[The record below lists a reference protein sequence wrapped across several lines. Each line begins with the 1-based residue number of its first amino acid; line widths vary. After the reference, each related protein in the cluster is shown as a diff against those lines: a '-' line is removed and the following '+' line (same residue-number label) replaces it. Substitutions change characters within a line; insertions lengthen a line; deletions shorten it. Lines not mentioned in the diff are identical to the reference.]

1 MKKATVMVGL
11 VFALFSFKSSE
22 TTTWTIDPVHS
33 RVGFGITHLGIN
45 EVIGYFT
52 KYEAKVTSSKADFS
66 DAQFE
71 LSGDVSSVST
81 GFDGLDG
88 HLKAPDMMDAAANP
102 KFTFKSTAVKSK
114 GGKNF
119 EVKGDLTLHGITKQ
133 ITLDAT
139 YNGSLV
145 HPMDNKKTVAGFKL
159 TGKINRKD
167 FKVGEQ
173 LPDMVASDIV
183 TINAT
188 TEFAKN

>member
-1 MKKATVMVGL
+1 MKKVTLVLGL
-11 VFALFSFKSSE
+11 ALALFSFKSSE
-22 TTTWTIDPVHS
+22 TATWSIDPVHS

-52 KYEAKVTSSKADFS
+52 KYEAKVTASKEDFS

-71 LSGDVSSVST
+71 LSGDVASVST

-88 HLKAPDMMDAAANP
+88 HLKAADMMDAAATP
-102 KFTFKSTAVKSK
+102 KFTFKSTSVTSK
-114 GGKNF
+114 GGKNL
-119 EVKGDLTLHGITKQ
+119 EVKGDLTLHGITKPV
-133 ITLDAT
+133 TLDAT
-139 YNGSLV
+139 FNGSLV
-145 HPMDNKKTVAGFKL
+145 HPMSKKNVAGFKL

-167 FKVGEQ
+167 FNVGKD

>member
-1 MKKATVMVGL
+1 MKKVTL
-11 VFALFSFKSSE
+11 VLGVALALFSFKSSE
-22 TTTWTIDPVHS
+22 TATWTIDPVHS

-52 KYEAKVTSSKADFS
+52 KYEAKVTASKEDFS

-71 LSGDVSSVST
+71 LSGDVASVST

-88 HLKAPDMMDAAANP
+88 HLKAADMMDATATP
-102 KFTFKSTAVKSK
+102 KFTFKSTSVKSK
-114 GGKNF
+114 GGKNL
-119 EVKGDLTLHGITKQ
+119 EVKGDLTLHGITKPV
-133 ITLDAT
+133 TLDAIF
-139 YNGSLV
+139 NGSLV
-145 HPMDNKKTVAGFKL
+145 HPMSKKNVAGFKL

-167 FKVGEQ
+167 FNVGKD

>member
-1 MKKATVMVGL
+1 MKKVTLVLGL
-11 VFALFSFKSSE
+11 ALALFSFKSSE
-22 TTTWTIDPVHS
+22 TATWTIDPVHS

-52 KYEAKVTSSKADFS
+52 KYEAKVTAAKEDFS

-71 LSGDVSSVST
+71 LSGDIASVST

-88 HLKAPDMMDAAANP
+88 HLKAADMMDAAATP
-102 KFTFKSTAVKSK
+102 RFTFKSTSVKRK
-114 GGKNF
+114 RGKNL
-119 EVKGDLTLHGITKQ
+119 EVKGDLTLHGITKPV
-133 ITLDAT
+133 TLDAT
-139 YNGSLV
+139 FNGSLV
-145 HPMDNKKTVAGFKL
+145 HPMSKKNVAGFKL

-167 FKVGEQ
+167 FNVGKE

>member
-1 MKKATVMVGL
+1 MKKVTLVLGL
-11 VFALFSFKSSE
+11 ALALFSFKSSE
-22 TTTWTIDPVHS
+22 TATWTIDPVHS

-52 KYEAKVTSSKADFS
+52 KYEAKVTASKEDFS

-71 LSGDVSSVST
+71 LSGDVASVNT

-88 HLKAPDMMDAAANP
+88 HLKAADMMDAATTP
-102 KFTFKSTAVKSK
+102 KFTFKSTSVKSK
-114 GGKNF
+114 GGKNL
-119 EVKGDLTLHGITKQ
+119 EVKGDLTLHGITKPV
-133 ITLDAT
+133 TLDAT
-139 YNGSLV
+139 FNGSKV
-145 HPMDNKKTVAGFKL
+145 HPMDSKKTVSGFKL

-167 FKVGEQ
+167 FNVGKD
-173 LPDMVASDIV
+173 LPDMIASDIV

>member
-1 MKKATVMVGL
+1 MKKVTLVLGL
-11 VFALFSFKSSE
+11 ALALFSFKSSE
-22 TTTWTIDPVHS
+22 TATWSIDPVHS

-52 KYEAKVTSSKADFS
+52 KYEAKVTASKEDFS

-71 LSGDVSSVST
+71 LSGDVASVST

-88 HLKAPDMMDAAANP
+88 HLKAADMMDAATTP
-102 KFTFKSTAVKSK
+102 KFTFKSTSVTSK
-114 GGKNF
+114 GGKNL
-119 EVKGDLTLHGITKQ
+119 EVKGDLTLHGITKLV
-133 ITLDAT
+133 TLDAT
-139 YNGSLV
+139 FNGSLV
-145 HPMDNKKTVAGFKL
+145 HPMSKKNVAGFKL

-167 FKVGEQ
+167 FNVGKD

>member
-11 VFALFSFKSSE
+11 VFALFSFKSTESA
-22 TTTWTIDPVHS
+22 TWTIDPVHS

-52 KYEAKVTSSKADFS
+52 KYEAKVSATKEDFS

-71 LSGDVSSVST
+71 LSGDVASVST

-88 HLKAPDMMDAAANP
+88 HLKAADMMDAAATP

-114 GGKNF
+114 GGKNL

-133 ITLDAT
+133 VTLDAT
-139 YNGSLV
+139 YNGQVV
-145 HPMDNKKTVAGFKL
+145 HPMTKKNVAGFKL

-188 TEFAKN
+188 AEFSKN

>member
-1 MKKATVMVGL
+1 MKKVTLVLGL
-11 VFALFSFKSSE
+11 ALALFSFKSSE
-22 TTTWTIDPVHS
+22 TATWTIDPVHS

-52 KYEAKVTSSKADFS
+52 KYEAKVTASKEDFS

-71 LSGDVSSVST
+71 LSGDVASVST

-88 HLKAPDMMDAAANP
+88 HLKAADMMDAAATP
-102 KFTFKSTAVKSK
+102 KFTFKSTSVTSK
-114 GGKNF
+114 GGKNL
-119 EVKGDLTLHGITKQ
+119 EVKGDLTLHGITKPV
-133 ITLDAT
+133 TLDAT
-139 YNGSLV
+139 FNGSLV
-145 HPMDNKKTVAGFKL
+145 HPMSKKNVAGFKL

-167 FKVGEQ
+167 FNVGKD

>member
-1 MKKATVMVGL
+1 MKKVTLVLGL
-11 VFALFSFKSSE
+11 ALALFSFKSSE
-22 TTTWTIDPVHS
+22 TATWSIDPVHS

-52 KYEAKVTSSKADFS
+52 KYEAKVTASKEDFS

-71 LSGDVSSVST
+71 LSGDVASVST

-88 HLKAPDMMDAAANP
+88 HLKAADMMDAATTP
-102 KFTFKSTAVKSK
+102 KFTFKSTSVTSK
-114 GGKNF
+114 GGKNL
-119 EVKGDLTLHGITKQ
+119 EVKGDLTLHGITKPV
-133 ITLDAT
+133 TLDAT
-139 YNGSLV
+139 FNGSLV
-145 HPMDNKKTVAGFKL
+145 HPMSKKNVAGIKL

-167 FKVGEQ
+167 FNVGKD

>member
-1 MKKATVMVGL
+1 MKKVTLVLGL
-11 VFALFSFKSSE
+11 ALALFSFKSSE
-22 TTTWTIDPVHS
+22 TATWSIDPVHS

-52 KYEAKVTSSKADFS
+52 KYEAKVTASKEDFS

-71 LSGDVSSVST
+71 LSGDVASVST

-88 HLKAPDMMDAAANP
+88 HLKAADMMGAAATP
-102 KFTFKSTAVKSK
+102 KFTFKSTSVTSK
-114 GGKNF
+114 GGKNL
-119 EVKGDLTLHGITKQ
+119 EVKGDLTLHGITKPV
-133 ITLDAT
+133 TLDAV
-139 YNGSLV
+139 YNGSSYA
-145 HPMDNKKTVAGFKL
+145 DNKKTVAGFKL

-167 FKVGEQ
+167 FNVGKD

>member
-22 TTTWTIDPVHS
+22 TATWTIDPVHS

-45 EVIGYFT
+45 EVMGYFT
-52 KYEAKVTSSKADFS
+52 KFESKVTASKEDFS

-71 LSGDVSSVST
+71 LTGDVSSVST
-81 GFDGLDG
+81 GFDGLDT
-88 HLKAPDMMDAAANP
+88 HIKAADMMDATANP
-102 KFTFKSTAVKSK
+102 NFTFRSTSVKSK
-114 GGKNF
+114 GGKNL
-119 EVKGDLTLHGITKQ
+119 EVKGDLTLHGITKA

-139 YNGSLV
+139 YNGQVV
-145 HPMDNKKTVAGFKL
+145 HPMSKKNVAGFKL

-188 TEFAKN
+188 AEFSKN

>member
-1 MKKATVMVGL
+1 MKKVTLVLGL
-11 VFALFSFKSSE
+11 VLALFSFKSSE
-22 TTTWTIDPVHS
+22 TATWTIDPVHS

-52 KYEAKVTSSKADFS
+52 KYEAKVTASKEDFS

-71 LSGDVSSVST
+71 LSGDVASVNT

-88 HLKAPDMMDAAANP
+88 HLKAADMMDAAATP
-102 KFTFKSTAVKSK
+102 KFTFKSTSVKSK
-114 GGKNF
+114 GGKNLK
-119 EVKGDLTLHGITKQ
+119 VKGDLTLHGITKPV
-133 ITLDAT
+133 TLVAT
-139 YNGSLV
+139 FNGSKV
-145 HPMDNKKTVAGFKL
+145 HPMDSKKTVSGFKL

-167 FKVGEQ
+167 FNVGKD
-173 LPDMVASDIV
+173 LPDMIASDIV

>member
-1 MKKATVMVGL
+1 MKKVTLVLGL
-11 VFALFSFKSSE
+11 ALALFSFKSSE
-22 TTTWTIDPVHS
+22 TATWTIDPVHT

-52 KYEAKVTSSKADFS
+52 KYEAKVTASKEDFS

-71 LSGDVSSVST
+71 LSGDVASVST

-88 HLKAPDMMDAAANP
+88 HLKAADMMDAAATP
-102 KFTFKSTAVKSK
+102 KFTFKSTSVTSK
-114 GGKNF
+114 GGKNL
-119 EVKGDLTLHGITKQ
+119 EVKGDLTLHGITKPV
-133 ITLDAT
+133 TLDAT
-139 YNGSLV
+139 FNGSLV
-145 HPMDNKKTVAGFKL
+145 HPMSKKNVAGFKL

-167 FKVGEQ
+167 FNVGKD

>member
-1 MKKATVMVGL
+1 MKKVTLVLGL
-11 VFALFSFKSSE
+11 ALALFSFKSSE
-22 TTTWTIDPVHS
+22 TATWTIDPVHS

-52 KYEAKVTSSKADFS
+52 KYEAKVTASKEDFS

-71 LSGDVSSVST
+71 LSGDVASVST

-88 HLKAPDMMDAAANP
+88 HLKAADMMDATATP
-102 KFTFKSTAVKSK
+102 KFTFKSTSVKSK
-114 GGKNF
+114 GGKNL
-119 EVKGDLTLHGITKQ
+119 EVKGDLTLHGITKPV
-133 ITLDAT
+133 TLDAIF
-139 YNGSLV
+139 NGSLV
-145 HPMDNKKTVAGFKL
+145 HPMSKKNVAGFKL

-167 FKVGEQ
+167 FNVGKD

>member
-1 MKKATVMVGL
+1 MKKVTL
-11 VFALFSFKSSE
+11 VLGVALALFSFKSSE
-22 TTTWTIDPVHS
+22 TATWTIDPVHS

-52 KYEAKVTSSKADFS
+52 KYEAKVTASKEDFS

-71 LSGDVSSVST
+71 LSGDVASVST

-88 HLKAPDMMDAAANP
+88 HLKAADMMDAATTP
-102 KFTFKSTAVKSK
+102 KFTFKSTSVKSK
-114 GGKNF
+114 GGKNL
-119 EVKGDLTLHGITKQ
+119 EVKGDLTLHGITKPV
-133 ITLDAT
+133 TLDAT
-139 YNGSLV
+139 FNGSKV
-145 HPMDNKKTVAGFKL
+145 HPMDSKKTVSGFKL

-167 FKVGEQ
+167 FNVGKD
-173 LPDMVASDIV
+173 LPDMIASDIV

>member
-1 MKKATVMVGL
+1 MKKVTLVLGL
-11 VFALFSFKSSE
+11 ALALFSFKSSE
-22 TTTWTIDPVHS
+22 TATWTIDPVHS

-52 KYEAKVTSSKADFS
+52 KYEAKVTASKEDFS

-71 LSGDVSSVST
+71 LSGDVASVST

-88 HLKAPDMMDAAANP
+88 HLKAADMMDAATTP
-102 KFTFKSTAVKSK
+102 KFTFKSTSVKSK
-114 GGKNF
+114 GGKNL
-119 EVKGDLTLHGITKQ
+119 EVKGDLTLHGITKPV
-133 ITLDAT
+133 TLDAT
-139 YNGSLV
+139 FNGSKV
-145 HPMDNKKTVAGFKL
+145 HPMDSKKTVSGFKL

-167 FKVGEQ
+167 FNVGKD
-173 LPDMVASDIV
+173 LPDMIASDIV

>member
-1 MKKATVMVGL
+1 MKKVTLVLGL
-11 VFALFSFKSSE
+11 ALGLFSFKSSE
-22 TTTWTIDPVHS
+22 TATWSIDPVHS

-52 KYEAKVTSSKADFS
+52 KYEAKVTASKEDFS

-71 LSGDVSSVST
+71 LSGDVASVST

-88 HLKAPDMMDAAANP
+88 HLKAADMMDAAATP
-102 KFTFKSTAVKSK
+102 KFTFKSTSVTSK
-114 GGKNF
+114 GGKNL
-119 EVKGDLTLHGITKQ
+119 EVKGDLTLHGITKPV
-133 ITLDAT
+133 TLDAT
-139 YNGSLV
+139 FNGSLV
-145 HPMDNKKTVAGFKL
+145 HPMSKKNVAGFKL

-167 FKVGEQ
+167 FNVGKD

>member
-1 MKKATVMVGL
+1 MKKVTL
-11 VFALFSFKSSE
+11 VLGVALALFSFKSSE
-22 TTTWTIDPVHS
+22 TATWTIDPVHS

-52 KYEAKVTSSKADFS
+52 KYEAKVTASKEDFS

-71 LSGDVSSVST
+71 LSGDVASVST

-88 HLKAPDMMDAAANP
+88 HLKAADMMDATATP
-102 KFTFKSTAVKSK
+102 KFTFKSTSVKSK
-114 GGKNF
+114 GGKNL
-119 EVKGDLTLHGITKQ
+119 EVKGDLTLHGITKPV
-133 ITLDAT
+133 TLDAT
-139 YNGSLV
+139 FNGSLV
-145 HPMDNKKTVAGFKL
+145 HPMSKKNVAGFKL

-167 FKVGEQ
+167 FNVGKD

>member
-1 MKKATVMVGL
+1 MKKVTL
-11 VFALFSFKSSE
+11 VLGVALALFSFKSSE
-22 TTTWTIDPVHS
+22 TATWTIDPVHS

-52 KYEAKVTSSKADFS
+52 KYEAKVTASKEDFS

-71 LSGDVSSVST
+71 LSGDVASVST

-88 HLKAPDMMDAAANP
+88 HLKAADMMDAAATP
-102 KFTFKSTAVKSK
+102 KFTFKSTSVTSK
-114 GGKNF
+114 GGKNL
-119 EVKGDLTLHGITKQ
+119 EVKGDLTLHGITKPV
-133 ITLDAT
+133 TLDAT
-139 YNGSLV
+139 FNGSLV
-145 HPMDNKKTVAGFKL
+145 HPMSKKNVAGFKL

-167 FKVGEQ
+167 FNVGKD